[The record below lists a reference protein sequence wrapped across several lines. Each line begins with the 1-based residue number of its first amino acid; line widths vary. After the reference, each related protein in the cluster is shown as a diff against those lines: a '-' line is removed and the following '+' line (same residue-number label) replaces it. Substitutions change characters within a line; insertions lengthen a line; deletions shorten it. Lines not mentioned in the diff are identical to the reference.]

1 MQRSELVEKLQAF
14 STPTVLIPMWA
25 WLWMKPI
32 GLVFDLDFLLQIVE
46 EKNGH
51 GENIDK
57 RKRKGNINQTNF
69 IHKYDGTYLLL
80 SWFPILSYWLAKMEN
95 RNFQTQKRF
104 WMKSHFLRDRGR
116 WKDFKIIDLVIIWTT
131 RKRYVPS
138 YFSHELGRVSL
149 RNDNWQRIEGS

>member
-104 WMKSHFLRDRGR
+104 WMKSHCRGDFWISSYWLALTR
-116 WKDFKIIDLVIIWTT
+116 NFKITTDLLFFR
-131 RKRYVPS
+131 RKGESSKNPS
-138 YFSHELGRVSL
+138 F
-149 RNDNWQRIEGS
+149 